1 MGQKGHGMSIRGRGW
16 GEGHGRLSGLG
27 EDTAQGEPQSGG
39 KAQCK
44 DESLERSVAEPGA
57 GGSRRGGEGVPAFSQ
72 DVRRRRREVRGWR
85 WKVSVNESAG

>member
-1 MGQKGHGMSIRGRGW
+1 MAGSQDSEKRQPRVSQ
-16 GEGHGRLSGLG
+16 ESGG
-27 EDTAQGEPQSGG
+27 SQEPQSRG

-44 DESLERSVAEPGA
+44 DGSLERSVAEPGA